1 MRLEKSADALTLM
14 RASIENVKTGV
25 MDGRDDLRELVK
37 VTNTFSGLFDE
48 DNEAEVS
55 DRNSYVENVLIQKL
69 ESQSPQL
76 ADLAAYVS
84 LRSAQLSQLIYSNPP
99 RGVEI
104 ANELK
109 SRLDA
114 FPNPEEPNDVK
125 QFEGFGKSLKSM
137 QSMLEASMV
146 RERLVGTIA
155 PEFDPQSFVGM
166 SETSLA
172 NLKGK
177 VVLLD
182 FWAVWCGP
190 CIATFPH
197 LRDWHDA
204 YSEKGFVILGMTTD
218 QGYTWDEEKSRAV
231 SIVGREVSHE
241 QELEMLVS
249 FRKHYELRHG
259 FVLTPKGSEYNKQL
273 AVSGI
278 PQAVLLDKQ
287 GVIRMIKVGS
297 GPKNALVL
305 EEAIKMLL
313 AEDTKPIDIG
323 SKKEAGALGSGQ

>member
-1 MRLEKSADALTLM
+1 
-14 RASIENVKTGV
+14 
-25 MDGRDDLRELVK
+25 
-37 VTNTFSGLFDE
+37 
-48 DNEAEVS
+48 
-55 DRNSYVENVLIQKL
+55 
-69 ESQSPQL
+69 
-76 ADLAAYVS
+76 
-84 LRSAQLSQLIYSNPP
+84 
-99 RGVEI
+99 
-104 ANELK
+104 
-109 SRLDA
+109 
-114 FPNPEEPNDVK
+114 
-125 QFEGFGKSLKSM
+125 
-137 QSMLEASMV
+137 MV
-146 RERLVGTIA
+146 RERLIGTVA
-155 PEFDPQSFVGM
+155 PEFEPQSFVEM
-166 SETSLA
+166 DETSLA
-172 NLKGK
+172 KLKGK